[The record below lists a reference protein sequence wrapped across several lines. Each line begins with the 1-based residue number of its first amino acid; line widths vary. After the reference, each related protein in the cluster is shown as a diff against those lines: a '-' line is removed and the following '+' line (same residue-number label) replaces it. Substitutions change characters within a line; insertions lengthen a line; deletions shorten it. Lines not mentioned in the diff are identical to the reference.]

1 LDAFCSAIE
10 IEQSK
15 YDGDATDDDFNFRE
29 DFLKDIDLM
38 LKTKLK
44 DVEAEGFKKFFWLV
58 YKFLII
64 KIHCFR
70 YLLASKSIH
79 FLCPFS

>member
-38 LKTKLK
+38 LKSKLK
-44 DVEAEGFKKFFWLV
+44 DVEAEGFKQFF
-58 YKFLII
+58 FI
-64 KIHCFR
+64 R
-70 YLLASKSIH
+70 
-79 FLCPFS
+79 